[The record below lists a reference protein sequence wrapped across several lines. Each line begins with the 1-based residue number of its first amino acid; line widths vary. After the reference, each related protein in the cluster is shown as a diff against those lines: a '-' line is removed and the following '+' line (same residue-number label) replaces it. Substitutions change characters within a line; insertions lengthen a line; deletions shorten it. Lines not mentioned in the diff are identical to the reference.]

1 MTDDFVRLGHRP
13 APVNDLKDHPDV
25 KGFSLDK
32 DLSAAELLAH
42 MATFGFQASHLAQ
55 ALEVI
60 KAMRREGATIFFS
73 FTGNM
78 VSSGL
83 RELIRYLVQHKYVD
97 VLVTNAGGVEED
109 VMKCFKPFKLGRFSA
124 QGKAL
129 FDESIHRIG
138 NIFVPTD
145 RYAEL
150 DKFLSPLLDDVF
162 SEHRKVTPSQL
173 LRIVGERLDHDES
186 ILTWA
191 SRNDIPVFCPGIQ
204 DGSFGQLFYFR
215 TQKDPDFAVDISR
228 ETKEITDIAMTADS
242 TGTIVLGGGIAKHFT
257 LLNNI
262 LRDGLDYAVFINTGQ
277 EFDGSDSGARP
288 DEAVSWAKLNVQ
300 SLRVKVHADATIA
313 FPLLALSWMEWER
326 SRGDIPLDSQRTS

>member
-13 APVNDLKDHPDV
+13 APVNDLKDHPDI
-25 KGFSLDK
+25 KGFSLDNP
-32 DLSAAELLAH
+32 LSASALLERY
-42 MATFGFQASHLAQ
+42 ATIGFQASHLAR

-60 KAMRREGATIFFS
+60 KAMRREGATVFFT

-83 RELIRYLVQHKYVD
+83 RELIVHLVKHRYVD

-109 VMKCFKPFKLGRFSA
+109 VMKCFKPFKLGSFRA
-124 QGKAL
+124 QGRML

-150 DKFLSPLLDDVF
+150 DKFLSPLLDEVF
-162 SEHRKVTPSQL
+162 SEQKTITPLEL
-173 LRIVGERLDHDES
+173 LRVVGERLDHDES

-191 SRNDIPVFCPGIQ
+191 ARNNIPVFCPGIQ

-215 TQKDPDFAVDISR
+215 SHTDKEFVVDIAR
-228 ETKEITDIAMTADS
+228 ETKVITDIALNADS
-242 TGTIVLGGGIAKHFT
+242 TGAVVLGGGIAKHFT

-262 LRDGLDYAVFINTGQ
+262 LRDGLDYAVFINTGE

-288 DEAVSWAKLNVQ
+288 DEAVSWAKVSTKAL
-300 SLRVKVHADATIA
+300 SVKVHCDATIA
-313 FPLLALSWMEWER
+313 FPLLACAWTEWER
-326 SRGDIPLDSQRTS
+326 SRNQ

>member
-13 APVNDLKDHPDV
+13 APVNDLKDHPDIR
-25 KGFSLDK
+25 GFSLDS
-32 DLSAAELLAH
+32 DLSASALLERYASL
-42 MATFGFQASHLAQ
+42 GFQASHLSR
-55 ALEVI
+55 ALEII
-60 KAMRREGATIFFS
+60 KAMRREQATIFFT

-83 RELIRYLVQHKYVD
+83 RELIVYLVKHKYVD

-109 VMKCFKPFKLGRFSA
+109 VMKCFKPFKLGSFQV
-124 QGKAL
+124 QGKML

-138 NIFVPTD
+138 NVFVPTD

-162 SEHRKVTPSQL
+162 SQQKKVSPLELT
-173 LRIVGERLDHDES
+173 RIVGERLNNDES

-191 SRNDIPVFCPGIQ
+191 QRNDIPVFCPGIQ

-215 TQKDPDFAVDISR
+215 SHTDKEFVVDISR
-228 ETKEITDIAMTADS
+228 ETKAITDIALNADS
-242 TGTIVLGGGIAKHFT
+242 TGAIILGGGIAKHFT

-262 LRDGLDYAVFINTGQ
+262 LRDGLNYAVLINTAQ
-277 EFDGSDSGARP
+277 EFDGSDSGASP
-288 DEAVSWAKLNVQ
+288 DEAVSWAKVNVQ
-300 SLRVKVHADATIA
+300 ALSVKVHCDATIA
-313 FPLLALSWMEWER
+313 FPLLASAWAEWER
-326 SRGDIPLDSQRTS
+326 SRN